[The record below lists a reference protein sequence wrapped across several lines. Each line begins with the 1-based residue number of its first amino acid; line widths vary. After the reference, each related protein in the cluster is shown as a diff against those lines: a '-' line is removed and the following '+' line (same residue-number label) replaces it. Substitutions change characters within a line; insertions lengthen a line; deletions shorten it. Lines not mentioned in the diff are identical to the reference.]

1 MAGDA
6 SLRARFTQVEGP
18 LWIMLPVYLAAIA
31 FYFLM
36 GKQLHLGMAVVNMII
51 LALSI
56 DFILGFAGINSLG
69 QAALSG
75 AGAYMA
81 GFLPVYFGWAEP
93 ITGLLIAG
101 FVGAAMAYLTGII
114 ALRGGELTVLAMT
127 IVVAAILY
135 KFANTFQGI
144 TGGFDGL
151 RGIDI
156 DPLLG
161 AFKFDL
167 WGRTGFVY
175 AVSVLFVVHLALR
188 VIVTSPFGVMMRG
201 LRENAVRM
209 RALGTPVFQRL
220 LVIYAIGGFVA
231 GVAGGLQTQ
240 TSEFVSME
248 VFAFHVSATALTVV
262 IIGGLG
268 RLYGSFIGAVVYVVF
283 QDVFAK
289 LAPQYWYFWLG
300 LLLVLVALFA
310 HGGMVSLIDKAAAR
324 LGLAGRRA
332 R

>member
-268 RLYGSFIGAVVYVVF
+268 SVGGYVVF

>member
-1 MAGDA
+1 MASQAGA
-6 SLRARFTQVEGP
+6 RAKFTQVEGP
-18 LWIMLPVYLAAIA
+18 IWLMIPVYLAAIA
-31 FYFLM
+31 FYLLM

-135 KFANTFQGI
+135 KLANTFQGV

-151 RGIDI
+151 RGIDMDALFGI
-156 DPLLG
+156 Y
-161 AFKFDL
+161 KFDL

-175 AVSVLFVVHLALR
+175 SVCVLFIVHLALR

-201 LRENAVRM
+201 LRENPVRM

-220 LVIYAIGGFVA
+220 LAIYAIGGFVA
-231 GVAGGLQTQ
+231 GIAGGLQTQ

-268 RLYGSFIGAVVYVVF
+268 RLYGAFIGAVIYVVF

-300 LLLVLVALFA
+300 LLLVVVALFA

-324 LGLAGRRA
+324 AGLGRRA

>member
-1 MAGDA
+1 MATDPM
-6 SLRARFTQVEGP
+6 RAKFTEVEGP
-18 LWIMLPVYLAAIA
+18 LWVLVPVYLAAVA
-31 FYFLM
+31 FYLLM
-36 GKQLHLGMAVVNMII
+36 GNQLHLGMAVVNMII

-75 AGAYMA
+75 SGAYMA

-93 ITGLLIAG
+93 ITGLVIAG
-101 FVGAAMAYLTGII
+101 LVGAGMAYLTGII

-127 IVVAAILY
+127 IVIAAILY
-135 KFANTFQGI
+135 ELANTFQSV

-151 RGIDI
+151 RGIDM
-156 DPLLG
+156 DPVLG

-175 AVSVLFVVHLALR
+175 SVCVLFVVHLLLR

-201 LRENAVRM
+201 LRENPVRM
-209 RALGTPVFQRL
+209 RALGTPVFHRL
-220 LVIYAIGGFVA
+220 LAVYAIGGFVA
-231 GVAGGLQTQ
+231 GIAGGLQTQ

-248 VFAFHVSATALTVV
+248 VFAFHISATALTVV

-268 RLYGSFIGAVVYVVF
+268 RLYGAFLGAVIYVVF

-300 LLLVLVALFA
+300 LLFVLVALFA
-310 HGGMVSLIDKAAAR
+310 HGGLISLVEAGAKR
-324 LGLAGRRA
+324 LGLTKGRA

>member
-1 MAGDA
+1 MAEPNT
-6 SLRARFTQVEGP
+6 LRGRFTQVEGP
-18 LWIMLPVYLAAIA
+18 LWLLVPIYLAAVA
-31 FYFLM
+31 YFYLM
-36 GKQLHLGMAVVNMII
+36 GNQLHLGMAVVNMII

-93 ITGLLIAG
+93 ITGLLVAG
-101 FVGAAMAYLTGII
+101 LVGAVMAYVTGII

-127 IVVAAILY
+127 IIVAAILY
-135 KFANTFQGI
+135 EFANSYQDI

-156 DPLLG
+156 DRVFGL
-161 AFKFDL
+161 FKFDL

-175 AVSVLFVVHLALR
+175 SVCVLFVVHIALR
-188 VIVTSPFGVMMRG
+188 VIVNSPFGVMMRG
-201 LRENAVRM
+201 LRENPVRM
-209 RALGTPVFQRL
+209 RALGTPVFHRL
-220 LVIYAIGGFVA
+220 LIIYAIGGFVA
-231 GVAGGLQTQ
+231 GIAGGLQTQ
-240 TSEFVSME
+240 THEFVSME

-268 RLYGSFIGAVVYVVF
+268 RLYGAFIGAVIYVVF

-289 LAPQYWYFWLG
+289 MAPQYWYFWLG

-310 HGGMVSLIDKAAAR
+310 HGGVVSLIDKAAAR
-324 LGLAGRRA
+324 IGLAGRRA